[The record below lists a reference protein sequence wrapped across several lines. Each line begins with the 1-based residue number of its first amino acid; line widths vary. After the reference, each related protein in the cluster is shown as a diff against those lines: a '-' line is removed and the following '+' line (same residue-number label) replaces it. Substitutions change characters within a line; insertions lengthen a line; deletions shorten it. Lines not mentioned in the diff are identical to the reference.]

1 MPKVRGTKESRTT
14 SSSTFSNDGAPDLEA
29 LLRGDPVAFEQ
40 LVRRESMRLFRVIQR
55 IVSDENEAE
64 SILQETFLQAFKR
77 LDTFRRES
85 KITTW
90 IYAIGI
96 NLARASLRKSRRYDT
111 MAEEDLDRLQPSF
124 SNGTYSDQHSEWN
137 PQKIAEIAER
147 KELIHAA
154 IEKLP
159 PDYRMVVLLRDIE
172 ELSTTEVAQI
182 LSISDGAVRVRL
194 HRARQALRKL
204 LDRHFQS

>member
-1 MPKVRGTKESRTT
+1 
-14 SSSTFSNDGAPDLEA
+14 
-29 LLRGDPVAFEQ
+29 
-40 LVRRESMRLFRVIQR
+40 MRLFRVIQR